1 MEEEKDDEQNPAF
14 LFSFFFLNIG
24 ELKKAQVL
32 DQNTMWINSDI
43 PKIIL
48 NWSNQ
53 ILASPFQILH
63 FEHYKYI

>member
-14 LFSFFFLNIG
+14 LFFFFLNIG

-48 NWSNQ
+48 NGSNQ